1 MCQMASFLLIIAFY
15 DNKNT
20 ARFLNSILLPQF
32 KMASKKSEP
41 SVSSKEVESEIA
53 VLAGE
58 QPSSKGD
65 LNSMFKEFMKRQDS
79 MASSS
84 QQTNETLLLA
94 MNKVLSSVTPQPLGK
109 VVVLPSQENPRS
121 QPNLFSPSELA
132 AEADVEGDGDG
143 DWVVMRVE
151 THWVLISFYDKS
163 VILH

>member
-1 MCQMASFLLIIAFY
+1 
-15 DNKNT
+15 
-20 ARFLNSILLPQF
+20 
-32 KMASKKSEP
+32 
-41 SVSSKEVESEIA
+41 
-53 VLAGE
+53 
-58 QPSSKGD
+58 
-65 LNSMFKEFMKRQDS
+65 MFKEFMKRQDS

-143 DWVVMRVE
+143 DWEAME
-151 THWVLISFYDKS
+151 GDSSGDEFEG
-163 VILH
+163 